1 MKTYKKK
8 KETVTRRSLSNPLG
22 TPYLCVAQS
31 NKRRSFIQ
39 HWFTVVVIDTS
50 GSLKP
55 LWQYNPFPFAHLE
68 VWYVAGTELAEYTNS
83 VCCEHNRL
91 LAEML
96 NASLKC
102 SLVQVHMEYTIFFMC
117 VVLYKYFLFLCK
129 SITCIL
135 HLIWYSKSVQTIQH
149 HLFTFVNMNHF
160 CFDKRWTSLK
170 ISLVVNLKS
179 SVPPTRRLCF
189 RLCPFVGLLVCW
201 LVCVQDYTKNCW
213 KVFHETWR
221 EDGSDSRKDPLWCGS
236 G

>member
-117 VVLYKYFLFLCK
+117 VCTNIFYFCASPLRASSTWYDTVSQSRQY
-129 SITCIL
+129 SIIYSPL
-135 HLIWYSKSVQTIQH
+135 WIWI
-149 HLFTFVNMNHF
+149 TFVLI
-160 CFDKRWTSLK
+160 TGG
-170 ISLVVNLKS
+170 LV
-179 SVPPTRRLCF
+179 
-189 RLCPFVGLLVCW
+189 
-201 LVCVQDYTKNCW
+201 
-213 KVFHETWR
+213 
-221 EDGSDSRKDPLWCGS
+221 
-236 G
+236 